1 MPLRPLQHLRGVLNP
16 PDAPVPDDAGLR
28 RAAVALVLHPSADGP
43 QLLMIRRAERE
54 GDPWSGH
61 MAFPG
66 GREESGDG
74 HPRRTAIRE
83 TQEELGLGLDDDAAL
98 GTLEPVVTPSFGRSP
113 QLIVRPWVFGLQAP
127 APLTPNVE
135 VASAQWFALERFLR
149 GEGRDTFPYDYRGHR
164 IELPCV
170 RLDDAFIWGMS
181 LRIIDDLTERLSG
194 VRPPE
199 DRLW

>member
-1 MPLRPLQHLRGVLNP
+1 
-16 PDAPVPDDAGLR
+16 
-28 RAAVALVLHPSADGP
+28 
-43 QLLMIRRAERE
+43 
-54 GDPWSGH
+54 

-66 GREESGDG
+66 GREEQGDG

-83 TQEELGLGLDDDAAL
+83 TQEELGLGLEEHAAL
-98 GTLEPVVTPSFGRSP
+98 GTLAPVVTPSFGRSP
-113 QLIVRPWVFGLQAP
+113 QLIVRPWVFGLTAP

-135 VASAQWFALERFLR
+135 VAAAQWFALERFLR
-149 GEGRDTFPYDYRGHR
+149 GEGRDTFPYSYQGHN

-170 RLDDAFIWGMS
+170 RLDGAFIWGMS

-199 DRLW
+199 ERLW

>member
-1 MPLRPLQHLRGVLNP
+1 MSQRPLSHLSAVLNP
-16 PDAPVPDDAGLR
+16 VDEPVPEDAGLR
-28 RAAVALVLHPSADGP
+28 RASVALVLHPSDDGP

-83 TQEELGLGLDDDAAL
+83 TQEELGLDLADDAAL

-113 QLIVRPWVFGLQAP
+113 KLIVRPWVFWLSAP

-135 VASAQWFALERFLR
+135 VAATQWFALERFLR
-149 GEGRDTFPYDYRGHR
+149 GEGRDTFAYDYHGQS

-170 RLDDAFIWGMS
+170 RLDGSFIWGMS
-181 LRIIDDLTERLSG
+181 LRIIDDLTERLIG

-199 DRLW
+199 ERLW